1 MRLNPQVVYEVSLRV
16 PATREAEMSGWLP
29 GHVQRMLELPGFIE
43 AQRFNATSEDDG
55 TLVFTVQ
62 YLMRDQQALDT
73 YLLEHADPMRREGRE
88 LFGNDLDANR
98 SVRTLAGQETT
109 ACLNCGVTLD
119 GQYCWNCGQR
129 NRDRVITLREVL
141 KDGFDELFDW
151 DSRLWRSFRPL
162 LLKPG
167 FLTSEYLRGRRVRYV
182 PPFRT
187 YLVLS
192 FLFFLIVQLTNAANV
207 DFEGADAEQAA
218 AELDAAADR
227 IEGENPQTAEQLRQQ
242 SARLR
247 GEDSSNEAESAEDAD
262 DSDSE
267 AVDQAGDAADNE
279 DDDFVNVGISFDSR
293 ENGSGDCDMNLD
305 LGIPLLQ
312 RFLTPEHQQAVCED
326 LIATRG
332 EKLFERMQQS
342 APVAALMLLPLMA
355 LLMTLLYPRSRRY
368 YVEHLL
374 FLIHYHAF
382 TFLGWA
388 LLMVLG
394 YCATLLGVPDA
405 AMAVIGVL
413 VGVYIWL
420 YLYRAMRRVYQQ
432 PHWATI
438 PKFLIL
444 NVGYI
449 ASFFFLLLGVLIYIV
464 ITY

>member
-1 MRLNPQVVYEVSLRV
+1 M
-16 PATREAEMSGWLP
+16 TDWLQ
-29 GHVQRMLELPGFIE
+29 GHVERMLQLPGFIE
-43 AQRFNATSEDDG
+43 AQRFNGTSADDG
-55 TLVFTVQ
+55 SLIFTVQ

-88 LFGNDLDANR
+88 LFGNELVATR
-98 SVRTLAGQETT
+98 SVRSLASQETT
-109 ACLNCGVTLD
+109 ACLNCGAAMD

-167 FLTSEYLRGRRVRYV
+167 LLTAEYLRGRRVRYV

-192 FLFFLIVQLTNAANV
+192 FLFFLVVQLTNAANV
-207 DFEGADAEQAA
+207 EFDDADAEEAA
-218 AELDAAADR
+218 TELDAAADR
-227 IEGENPQTAEQLRQQ
+227 IETENPETAELLRRR

-247 GEDSSNEAESAEDAD
+247 GDNAGDAD
-262 DSDSE
+262 DSESSESE
-267 AVDQAGDAADNE
+267 ASEAEQGDDTSNTE
-279 DDDFVNVGISFDSR
+279 DEDFVNVGISFDSR
-293 ENGSGDCDMNLD
+293 ERGSGECEMNLD

-312 RFLTPEHQQAVCED
+312 RLLTPEHQQAVCED

-332 EKLFERMQQS
+332 EKLFDRMQQT

-355 LLMTLLYPRSRRY
+355 LLLTALYPKSRRY

-382 TFLGWA
+382 TFLGW
-388 LLMVLG
+388 
-394 YCATLLGVPDA
+394 TLLILYEYG
-405 AMAVIGVL
+405 MNL
-413 VGVYIWL
+413 VGAHPAIMTVPAIVGGLYIWL

-444 NVGYI
+444 NVGYM